1 LKPKIAEPLIYSV
14 FTVAAV
20 VLAGF
25 LWWNIDARQAAS
37 EEWVKNNPP
46 KFEVGE
52 IVRVKID
59 SARATVLIRYGPLL
73 TENHRWRYDCRISAP
88 RQQSRDGLVS
98 ADTVIA
104 AYTIVSFQE
113 YELEKEK

>member
-20 VLAGF
+20 VLAG
-25 LWWNIDARQAAS
+25 RQAAS